1 MKLGIFSPG
10 PAPGQPARRKTAGTD
25 TRRPKP
31 LPSFGILALLLLSAP
46 GALALAG
53 TPTLGQVPPQEQAP
67 APTPMGKPTAPN
79 ARRPA
84 HPASAKSAL
93 AGRTRVHAANS
104 DIRITPNPAPLDLLA
119 QAYQALITGRDGS
132 AGELYARILARHPQN
147 PEAMNGLAALA
158 LRHGQY
164 GPAAA
169 WYQKALA
176 AHPQDVTARVGLL
189 RLKGEINPTA
199 TESALHQL
207 LQESPEACDGYQAL
221 GILFAD
227 QARWGEAREAF
238 QQANA
243 CRPGNPDTL
252 LNLAVSLDHLGRHQ
266 ARDYYRQ
273 ALQVGEE
280 GTAHFDR
287 EPVRARLAALDTGEV
302 PAP

>member
-1 MKLGIFSPG
+1 MKLGIFS
-10 PAPGQPARRKTAGTD
+10 PGQPARRKTAGTD

-31 LPSFGILALLLLSAP
+31 LPSFGILGLLLLSAP
-46 GALALAG
+46 SSLALAG
-53 TPTLGQVPPQEQAP
+53 TPTLGQIPPQEQAP
-67 APTPMGKPTAPN
+67 APTPMGKPAAPS
-79 ARRPA
+79 ARR
-84 HPASAKSAL
+84 PASAKSAL
-93 AGRTRVHAANS
+93 TGRARVHAVGS

-119 QAYQALITGRDGS
+119 QAYQALIMGRDGL

-252 LNLAVSLDHLGRHQ
+252 FNLAVSLDHLGRHQ

-273 ALQVGEE
+273 ALLAGEG

-287 EPVRARLAALDTGEV
+287 EPVRARLAVLDTGEA

>member
-1 MKLGIFSPG
+1 MKLGIFS
-10 PAPGQPARRKTAGTD
+10 PGQPARRKTAGTD

-31 LPSFGILALLLLSAP
+31 LTSLGVMALLLLSAP
-46 GALALAG
+46 GSLALAG

-67 APTPMGKPTAPN
+67 TPMGKPAAPS

-84 HPASAKSAL
+84 HPASAKSLL
-93 AGRTRVHAANS
+93 AGRARAHATS
-104 DIRITPNPAPLDLLA
+104 GDIRITPNPAPLEQLA
-119 QAYQALITGRDGS
+119 QAYQALITGRDSS

-189 RLKGEINPTA
+189 RIKGEINPTA

-273 ALQVGEE
+273 ALQAGEG

-287 EPVRARLAALDTGEV
+287 EPVRARLAVLDTGEA